1 MAGKLRSRRQKDDI
15 AIAACAIAHG
25 ASMRWRLAFR
35 LFCHGIPDRCIDLW
49 GVPMPICA
57 RCTAIY
63 AGLAVSLLIFFGAVV
78 GLLLIGPFFSKPI
91 ELVGDGVAA
100 LLAGTWCALN
110 FWRSRHAHCVV
121 TAVGWLGLAPFT
133 FVEATIGRSLIGG
146 NEQLVFLAVLF
157 AGLGFEAA
165 WYVRLRTNAVQP
177 R

>member
-1 MAGKLRSRRQKDDI
+1 MATGSPDTTSCCSPRALFGWSPPALVADTPLKRAVD
-15 AIAACAIAHG
+15 
-25 ASMRWRLAFR
+25 RL
-35 LFCHGIPDRCIDLW
+35 LPSTG
-49 GVPMPICA
+49 
-57 RCTAIY
+57 
-63 AGLAVSLLIFFGAVV
+63 VSLLIFFGAVV

-91 ELVGDGVAA
+91 ELVADGVAA